1 VIQQALVL
9 NVAFTPASGA
19 FPVILPMVGAM
30 GSFTHPSVS
39 LDEPLDVYV
48 HGYVSNRMA
57 RLARGGTASDGHSNN
72 DESGRNET
80 HDGIPVC
87 VSATQAHGLV
97 LSLTPYSHD
106 LNYSS
111 AVLFGHA
118 AVVTDEAEKLYAME
132 LITNKI
138 VAGRWNPE
146 HTRVPPTKAEMS
158 STSILKIVVQSGSA
172 KVRRGGPKD
181 EGPDLGDA
189 PLRQRTWT
197 GVVPVLETL
206 GEPVADALN
215 QVSEVPAYLRDYVDK
230 KTTQS
235 RARAEEFLA

>member
-1 VIQQALVL
+1 
-9 NVAFTPASGA
+9 
-19 FPVILPMVGAM
+19 MVGAM
-30 GSFTHPSVS
+30 GSYTHPSAS

-57 RLARGGTASDGHSNN
+57 RLARDGTASEASHEIGSNESSP
-72 DESGRNET
+72 DEIHE
-80 HDGIPVC
+80 GIPVC

-118 AVVTDEAEKLYAME
+118 AIVNDEAEKLYAME

-146 HTRVPPTKAEMS
+146 RTRVPPTKAEMS
-158 STSILKIVVQSGSA
+158 STSILRISVQSGSA

-181 EGPDLGDA
+181 EGPDLDDA
-189 PLRQRTWT
+189 ALRQSTWT
-197 GVVPVLETL
+197 GVVPVLEIL
-206 GEPVADALN
+206 GEPVPGAQN
-215 QVSEVPAYLRDYVDK
+215 QVSEVPAYLQEYVDRM
-230 KTTQS
+230 TDET
-235 RARAEEFLA
+235 RAKAKDYLNEATI